1 MKERATHRGP
11 VCPLGIR
18 INAILLAAIR
28 AGKVCAARGTATVV
42 GCTLI
47 HVFARRIL
55 VDKRVLRADHEEGVA
70 MLAGR
75 VPFVTR
81 NAHSLIQAQLARGV
95 DACVCERWNVAK
107 DGGARHVADQVRWWG
122 ARAFDAATGIVAD
135 ILAPAVDAPCLSR
148 LLWVEAL
155 DVCTRLCAGSLLRG
169 MQIPARCGGMN
180 DNNKIKDTHT
190 HTHTHTHTQ
199 RKSKRQGPARA

>member
-1 MKERATHRGP
+1 
-11 VCPLGIR
+11 
-18 INAILLAAIR
+18 
-28 AGKVCAARGTATVV
+28 
-42 GCTLI
+42 
-47 HVFARRIL
+47 
-55 VDKRVLRADHEEGVA
+55 

-190 HTHTHTHTQ
+190 HTHTHIHTHTTKIKET
-199 RKSKRQGPARA
+199 RPCARVNTPGCRRQCSRLTMAHMCSSQ